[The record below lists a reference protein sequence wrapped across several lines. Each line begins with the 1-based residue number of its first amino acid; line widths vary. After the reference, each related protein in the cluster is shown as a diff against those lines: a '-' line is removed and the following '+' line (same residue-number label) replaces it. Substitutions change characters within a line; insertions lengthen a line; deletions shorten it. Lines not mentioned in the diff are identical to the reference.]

1 MILLPPITRE
11 EDLLA
16 AIDLLSHGEALV
28 VPASFAR
35 PENLSSE
42 IVWAGEMTTTGGKNK
57 LRCVRRKSAIE
68 IAAEQAQ
75 LAGIEMSARLGSA
88 WSALMD
94 AGSPCTCG

>member
-11 EDLLA
+11 EDLML

-42 IVWAGEMTTTGGKNK
+42 IIWSKEMSTISGKNK
-57 LRCVRRKSAIE
+57 LRCVRRKSALE
-68 IAAEQAQ
+68 LAAEQAQ
-75 LAGIEMSARLGSA
+75 LAGIEMSARFGSA

-94 AGSPCTCG
+94 ASAPCTCG